1 MRYASIA
8 KTFSGCTQSW
18 RVKAKFLRPGVQT
31 PSWGGSELTLLDP
44 SGNRLNS
51 FNAPKAAADLMRI
64 TPAIDIDELELEER
78 FVRSSGPGGQ
88 NVNKVSTAVELRFNL
103 AANTSIPDYAR
114 AKLKRLAGHRL
125 TLDGVI
131 IIQADRFR
139 SQEQNR
145 SDARERLRDLIA
157 EALIVQK
164 KRIKTKPSRS
174 AKERRVDAK
183 TTRGHVKKLLKPE
196 GGVGLTCGEGLTYAA
211 QFLVRANAVQTTVLA
226 HLGKHVSFTIDAGS
240 PRRPPN

>member
-1 MRYASIA
+1 
-8 KTFSGCTQSW
+8 
-18 RVKAKFLRPGVQT
+18 
-31 PSWGGSELTLLDP
+31 
-44 SGNRLNS
+44 
-51 FNAPKAAADLMRI
+51 MRI

-114 AKLKRLAGHRL
+114 AKLKRLAGRRL

-145 SDARERLRDLIA
+145 SDARERLNDLIA

-164 KRIKTKPSRS
+164 KRIKTKPSRG

-183 TTRGHVKKLLKPE
+183 TTRGHVKKLRSRKVEL
-196 GGVGLTCGEGLTYAA
+196 
-211 QFLVRANAVQTTVLA
+211 
-226 HLGKHVSFTIDAGS
+226 D
-240 PRRPPN
+240 

>member
-1 MRYASIA
+1 
-8 KTFSGCTQSW
+8 
-18 RVKAKFLRPGVQT
+18 
-31 PSWGGSELTLLDP
+31 
-44 SGNRLNS
+44 
-51 FNAPKAAADLMRI
+51 MRI
-64 TPAIDIDELELEER
+64 TPAIAIDELELEER

-114 AKLKRLAGHRL
+114 AKLKRLAGRRL

-145 SDARERLRDLIA
+145 SDARERLKDLIA
-157 EALIVQK
+157 GALIVQK

-174 AKERRVDAK
+174 AKERRVDSK
-183 TTRGHVKKLLKPE
+183 TTRGHVKKLRSRKVEL
-196 GGVGLTCGEGLTYAA
+196 
-211 QFLVRANAVQTTVLA
+211 
-226 HLGKHVSFTIDAGS
+226 D
-240 PRRPPN
+240 

>member
-1 MRYASIA
+1 
-8 KTFSGCTQSW
+8 
-18 RVKAKFLRPGVQT
+18 
-31 PSWGGSELTLLDP
+31 
-44 SGNRLNS
+44 
-51 FNAPKAAADLMRI
+51 MRI
-64 TPAIDIDELELEER
+64 TPAFDIDESELEER

-114 AKLKRLAGHRL
+114 AKLKRLAGRRL

-145 SDARERLRDLIA
+145 SDARERLKDLIA

-183 TTRGHVKKLLKPE
+183 TTRGHVKKLRSRKVEL
-196 GGVGLTCGEGLTYAA
+196 
-211 QFLVRANAVQTTVLA
+211 
-226 HLGKHVSFTIDAGS
+226 D
-240 PRRPPN
+240 